1 MFVFGNKHDKK
12 FVMLKNA
19 FEHPFLSDTRGFYDR
34 DLYKERWSPLRCNFL
49 VLAVKRAKG
58 ETK

>member
-19 FEHPFLSDTRGFYDR
+19 FEHLFYTDTRGSYDR
-34 DLYKERWSPLRCNFL
+34 DLYKER
-49 VLAVKRAKG
+49 
-58 ETK
+58 